1 MTDPSSETR
10 PQVDSRRAALNFA
23 AGTLWYAPG
32 AFNLVRGL
40 GADYS
45 LRSVLF
51 HDVCDTETPF
61 TRGLGG
67 TMTVRDFEAALQFLT
82 KNYTPVSLADVLAS
96 FDGKPLPLRPVL
108 VTFDDAY
115 ASVSEA
121 AAPLCLKHGVPA
133 LFFVNASCLDNRQL
147 ALDNLLCYVAN
158 VFGIDP
164 ISAAIRSA
172 DSGEYSA
179 LRSLRQVF
187 SDFLPRTSLSAR
199 ECFRRTLIE
208 STDISQCD
216 LAAEAGLYL
225 SSQQLRDLTKF

>member
-67 TMTVRDFEAALQFLT
+67 TMTGKDFEAALQFLSM
-82 KNYTPVSLADVLAS
+82 NYTPVSLADVLAS

-147 ALDNLLCYVAN
+147 ALDNLVCYVVN
-158 VFGIDP
+158 IYGLGP
-164 ISAAIRSA
+164 INAAIGA
-172 DSGEYSA
+172 IDSFAKFEVH
-179 LRSLRQVF
+179 SLAQVF
-187 SDFLPRTSLSAR
+187 ADFLPRISLSTR
-199 ECFRRTLIE
+199 EAFRCNLIE
-208 STDISQCD
+208 VTGLNEER
-216 LAAEAGLYL
+216 LAA
-225 SSQQLRDLTKF
+225 